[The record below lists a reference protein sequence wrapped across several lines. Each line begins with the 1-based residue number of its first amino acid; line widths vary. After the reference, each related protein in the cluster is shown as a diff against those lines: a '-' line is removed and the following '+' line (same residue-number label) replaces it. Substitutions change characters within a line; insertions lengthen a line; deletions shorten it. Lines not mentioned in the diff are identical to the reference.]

1 MGSVIWKI
9 AVIGSGPAGF
19 YSAGE
24 LFRQESW
31 SIKVD
36 MFDRLPTPYG
46 LVRGGVAPDHQK
58 IKSVT
63 KIYSR
68 IAENENFR
76 FFGNVEF
83 GSDIHRSDLLE
94 LYDGVIYAVGSPSD
108 RSLGIPGE
116 ELPGSHSATEFVAWY
131 NGHPDFREIK
141 FNLAVKDV
149 FVIGMG
155 NVALDVARILA
166 KDPKELSKTDISTYA
181 LETLFESQIED
192 IWLVG
197 RRGPLQAAFTP
208 IEAREFLDLES
219 ADVILEGGPFKLDSE
234 SHKILETEATKDT
247 KKNIEI
253 LKQISEKNSSNK
265 IKRVHFLFLA
275 SPLEI
280 LGNECVEKI
289 RMVRNELIKQ
299 SDGSLRPQAT
309 NDLIEENA
317 GLIFRSIGYH
327 GNPLAG
333 VPFDHNS
340 GIIPNECGQIIDED
354 QDKSLRSREYVA
366 GWIKRGPTGVI
377 GTNKQDAVETVHRM
391 LEIFLQEEIEP
402 VNQTGSSSIESL
414 LKERNVEY
422 VTFTDWKKL
431 DEYEKESGLS
441 QERPRVKV
449 TSILKMLEI
458 IRNKKI

>member
-1 MGSVIWKI
+1 MSAFWKI

-19 YSAGE
+19 YAAGE
-24 LFRQESW
+24 LFRQQSW

-94 LYDGVIYAVGSPSD
+94 LYDALIYAVGSPSD

-131 NGHPDFREIK
+131 NGHPDFREHK
-141 FNLAVKDV
+141 FNLSAKDV

-166 KDPKELSKTDISTYA
+166 KTPEELSKTDIADYA

-208 IEAREFLDLES
+208 VEAREFLELDS
-219 ADVILEGGPFKLDSE
+219 ADVMLEGGPLKLDAE
-234 SHKILETEATKDT
+234 SQRILETDASKDT

-265 IKRVHFLFLA
+265 KKRVHFIFLA

-280 LGNECVEKI
+280 LGNGGVEKI
-289 RMVRNELIKQ
+289 RMVRNQLVKRD
-299 SDGSLRPQAT
+299 DGSLRPQAT
-309 NDLIEENA
+309 GELMEENA

-327 GNPLAG
+327 GNPLAD

-340 GIIPNECGQIIDED
+340 GTIPNECGQIIDED
-354 QDKSLRSREYVA
+354 QDKSLRTREYVA

-391 LEIFLQEEIEP
+391 LETFLQEKIEP
-402 VNQTGSSSIESL
+402 RQQTDSSGIEAL
-414 LKERNVEY
+414 LKERNVDY
-422 VTFTDWKKL
+422 VSFEDWKLL
-431 DEYEKESGLS
+431 DEYETEAGQA

-449 TSILKMLEI
+449 TSIEKMLEI
-458 IRNKKI
+458 IRDKKN

>member
-1 MGSVIWKI
+1 MSAFWKI

-19 YSAGE
+19 YAAGE
-24 LFRQESW
+24 LFRQQSW

-83 GSDIHRSDLLE
+83 GSDIHRSDFLE
-94 LYDGVIYAVGSPSD
+94 LYDALIYAVGSPSD

-131 NGHPDFREIK
+131 NGHPDFREHK
-141 FNLAVKDV
+141 FNLSAKDV
-149 FVIGMG
+149 FIIGMG

-166 KDPKELSKTDISTYA
+166 KTPEELSKTDIADYA

-208 IEAREFLDLES
+208 VEAREFLELES
-219 ADVILEGGPFKLDSE
+219 ADVMLEGGPLKLDAE
-234 SHKILETEATKDT
+234 SQRILETDASKDT

-265 IKRVHFLFLA
+265 KKRVHFLFLA

-280 LGNECVEKI
+280 LGNGCVEKI
-289 RMVRNELIKQ
+289 RMVRNELVKRD
-299 SDGSLRPQAT
+299 DGSLRPQAT
-309 NDLIEENA
+309 GDLMEENA

-327 GNPLAG
+327 GNPLAD

-340 GIIPNECGQIIDED
+340 GTIPNECGQIIDED
-354 QDKSLRSREYVA
+354 QDKSLRTREYVA

-391 LEIFLQEEIEP
+391 LGTFLQEKIEP
-402 VNQTGSSSIESL
+402 RQQTDSSGIESL
-414 LKERNVEY
+414 LKERNVDY
-422 VTFTDWKKL
+422 VSFEDWKLL
-431 DEYEKESGLS
+431 DEYETEAGQA

-449 TSILKMLEI
+449 TSIEKMLEI
-458 IRNKKI
+458 IRDKKN

>member
-1 MGSVIWKI
+1 MSAFWKI

-19 YSAGE
+19 YAAGE
-24 LFRQESW
+24 LFRQQSW

-36 MFDRLPTPYG
+36 IFDRLPTPYG

-83 GSDIHRSDLLE
+83 GSDILRSDVLKF
-94 LYDGVIYAVGSPSD
+94 YDAVIYAVGSPSD

-131 NGHPDFREIK
+131 NGHPDFRGYK
-141 FNLAVKDV
+141 FNLSVKDV

-166 KDPKELSKTDISTYA
+166 KTPEELSKTDIADYA
-181 LETLFESQIED
+181 LEKLFESQIED
-192 IWLVG
+192 IWLIG

-208 IEAREFLDLES
+208 VEAREFLELES
-219 ADVILEGGPFKLDSE
+219 ADVMLEGGSLKLDAE
-234 SHKILETEATKDT
+234 SQRIFETDASKDT

-265 IKRVHFLFLA
+265 KKRVHFLFLA

-280 LGNECVEKI
+280 LGNGCVEKI
-289 RMVRNELIKQ
+289 RMVRNDLVKRD
-299 SDGSLRPQAT
+299 DGSLRPQA
-309 NDLIEENA
+309 NGDFMEKNA

-327 GNPLAG
+327 GNPLSD
-333 VPFDHNS
+333 VPFDDNS
-340 GIIPNECGQIIDED
+340 GTIPNECGQIIDED
-354 QDKSLRSREYVA
+354 HDKSLRTREYVA

-391 LEIFLQEEIEP
+391 LETFLKEKIEP
-402 VNQTGSSSIESL
+402 RQQTESSDIESL
-414 LKERNVEY
+414 LKERNVDY
-422 VTFTDWKKL
+422 VSFEDWKLL
-431 DEYEKESGLS
+431 DEYETEAGQE

-449 TSILKMLEI
+449 NSIEKMLEI
-458 IRNKKI
+458 IGDKKK